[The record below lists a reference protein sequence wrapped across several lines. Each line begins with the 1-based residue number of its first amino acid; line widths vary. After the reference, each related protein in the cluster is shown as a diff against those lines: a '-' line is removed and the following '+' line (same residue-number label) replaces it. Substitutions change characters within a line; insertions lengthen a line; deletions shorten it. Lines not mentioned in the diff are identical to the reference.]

1 MMNSIKIS
9 APPYIGQEAP
19 TLTGSGQGFAVR
31 HTSSLK
37 YRLSGFTALIRPI
50 FFILTPLNAASAALL
65 AMGSYPSL
73 SKCLLG
79 FLAVAFASCAVNV
92 FNDYIDR
99 ERDRRIWP
107 ARAIPSG
114 RVRPGESLMVV
125 IVSLAISLAIVWLA
139 FNPTTFYILL
149 LALFLGGFYSVY
161 LRDKV
166 GYLSL
171 PPIVGLIYL
180 GGWAAFSPETLF
192 SSFLPWYLYILGV
205 AWQTAHIMIY
215 YPTHIMPDTG
225 HKPDIKVP
233 PALFFKP
240 SPQAAVKIGIIFTCL
255 TLISGILL
263 VFLAP
268 LGILYLVLAIA
279 AGIYALIGGLMLYKD
294 ALNRGKELRA
304 FTALTVFRLAISA
317 AILLTIFLAQI

>member
-1 MMNSIKIS
+1 MMNSIKVR
-9 APPYIGQEAP
+9 APAYIGQDALA
-19 TLTGSGQGFAVR
+19 LTGTDQGLAIC
-31 HTSSLK
+31 HASSLK
-37 YRLSGFTALIRPI
+37 HRLSGFVTIIRPF
-50 FFILTPLNAASAALL
+50 FFILTPLNAASAAVL
-65 AMGSYPSL
+65 ALGGYPSL
-73 SKCLLG
+73 TECLLG

-92 FNDYIDR
+92 FNDYTDR
-99 ERDRRIWP
+99 RRDRYIWP
-107 ARAIPSG
+107 TRAIPSG
-114 RVRPGESLMVV
+114 RVRPAEALLVV
-125 IVSLAISLAIVWLA
+125 ATSLAISLSITWLV

-149 LALFLGGFYSVY
+149 LALLLGGFYAVY

-192 SSFLPWYLYILGV
+192 SNFLPWYLYIMGV
-205 AWQTAHIMIY
+205 TWQTAHIMIY
-215 YPTHIMPDTG
+215 YPAHIMPDAG

-240 SPQAAVKIGIIFTCL
+240 SPQAAVKIGVIFTCL

-279 AGIYALIGGLMLYKD
+279 AGIFALVGGLRLYKD
-294 ALNRGKELRA
+294 ALNKGKEIRA

-317 AILLTIFLAQI
+317 AILLTIFLA